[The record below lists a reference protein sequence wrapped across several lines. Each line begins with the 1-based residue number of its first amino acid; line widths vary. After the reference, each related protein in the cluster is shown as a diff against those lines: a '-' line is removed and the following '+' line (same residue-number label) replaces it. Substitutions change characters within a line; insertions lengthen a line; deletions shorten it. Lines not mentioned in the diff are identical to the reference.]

1 MLEGLGVGCV
11 CMNMLRLC
19 CPKEPGKNEQELD
32 VLVRAVA
39 TCSEAED

>member
-19 CPKEPGKNEQELD
+19 CPTEPGNHEQGLD
-32 VLVRAVA
+32 TMVRAFA
-39 TCSEAED
+39 TCSEAES

>member
-19 CPKEPGKNEQELD
+19 CPKEPGNHEQELD
-32 VLVRAVA
+32 TMVRAFA
-39 TCSEAED
+39 TCSEAES